1 VLSKFINYL
10 NHLPPELTYS
20 VSHAI
25 IRSGITGAP
34 RVGTEFPTEVYGI
47 KFRNPIGL
55 GAGIDKDGMLINGL
69 VRSDAGFITIGS
81 VTLRPRIG
89 NPRPRMVKYPCLR
102 AMVNAMGLPSRG
114 FGDFIGR
121 LSRIIDLARRFG
133 VRVIISLAGFSIEE
147 LVIMLNGLRGFGI
160 DAVEINISSP
170 TYRGSWLNDTDYLD
184 ELLSVIGDF
193 NKPLFVK
200 IPLGAGI
207 DFYRWITERVE
218 RYGYGLTI
226 ANTLPIKEPR
236 ISVGY
241 GGLSGY
247 PIYPLVKTLI
257 RRVRAWGFEGSI
269 IGIGGVFHGWQV
281 AELLKSGA
289 NLVGVVTAF
298 AFEGPIVFT
307 RLLRE
312 FYAYLSQ
319 ITL

>member
-1 VLSKFINYL
+1 MPKFINYL

-55 GAGIDKDGMLINGL
+55 GAGIDKDGLLINGL
-69 VRSDAGFITIGS
+69 VRCNAGFITIGS

-89 NPRPRMVKYPCLR
+89 NPKPRMVKYPGLR

-114 FGDFIGR
+114 FSDLVSR
-121 LSRIIDLARRFG
+121 LNKVVDLSRRFR
-133 VRVIISLAGFSIEE
+133 VRTIISLAGFSIEE
-147 LVIMLNGLRGFGI
+147 FVVMLDRLKGFGI

-170 TYRGSWLNDTDYLD
+170 TYHGSWLSDIGYLGK
-184 ELLSVIGDF
+184 LLRAIEGF

-200 IPLGAGI
+200 IPLGASI
-207 DFYRWITERVE
+207 DFYRWITERADSH
-218 RYGYGLTI
+218 GYGLTI
-226 ANTLPIKEPR
+226 ANTLPIREQR
-236 ISVGY
+236 VSVGY

-247 PIYPLVKTLI
+247 PVYKLVRALI
-257 RRVRAWGFEGSI
+257 RKVRVWGFRGPV
-269 IGIGGVFHGWQV
+269 IGIGGVFHGEQV
-281 AELLKSGA
+281 LELLRIGA
-289 NLVGVVTAF
+289 DLVGVVTAF
-298 AFEGPIVFT
+298 AYEGPFIFT

-312 FYAYLSQ
+312 LYSR
-319 ITL
+319 

>member
-1 VLSKFINYL
+1 
-10 NHLPPELTYS
+10 
-20 VSHAI
+20 
-25 IRSGITGAP
+25 
-34 RVGTEFPTEVYGI
+34 
-47 KFRNPIGL
+47 
-55 GAGIDKDGMLINGL
+55 
-69 VRSDAGFITIGS
+69 
-81 VTLRPRIG
+81 
-89 NPRPRMVKYPCLR
+89 
-102 AMVNAMGLPSRG
+102 
-114 FGDFIGR
+114 
-121 LSRIIDLARRFG
+121 
-133 VRVIISLAGFSIEE
+133 
-147 LVIMLNGLRGFGI
+147 MLNGLRGFGI

-170 TYRGSWLNDTDYLD
+170 TYRGSWLNDTNYLD

-200 IPLGAGI
+200 IPLGAGV

-247 PIYPLVKTLI
+247 PIYPLVRALI
-257 RRVRAWGFEGSI
+257 RKVRTWGFGGPI

-281 AELLKSGA
+281 AELLKNGA

-312 FYAYLSQ
+312 LYVC
-319 ITL
+319 IKNKNNII